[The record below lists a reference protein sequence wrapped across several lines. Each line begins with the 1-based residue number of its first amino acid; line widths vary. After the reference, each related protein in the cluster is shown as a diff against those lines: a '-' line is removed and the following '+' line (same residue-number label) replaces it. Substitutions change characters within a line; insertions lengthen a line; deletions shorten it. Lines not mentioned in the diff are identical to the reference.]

1 MDPRS
6 WEVLRW
12 RVAVGDEVAEG
23 APLVDVSV
31 RGSPVTITA
40 PAAGVVTAIDE
51 ATGDIAIEPPPPS
64 PRRDT
69 SVMSRFEFKLP
80 DIGEGVA
87 EGEIVRWHVQP
98 GDVVREDQ
106 VLVEVMTDKA
116 TVEITSP
123 KAGTVVE
130 LGGAVGQVIKVH
142 GILVVLA
149 LDGAAAPSAAPSRKD
164 EPAATAVGDI
174 KDSLPG
180 TELIPV
186 APRAPAG
193 DEYLAP
199 DGRALAT
206 PATRKLARDLG
217 VDLARVRPSGPH
229 GRVLR
234 DDVLAHLAGPAAPT
248 PRPAPAAE
256 SLALTAPPPPLASTV
271 PPSAPAPAAPV
282 IVAAPTPAPAAPV
295 IVSAPAPAA
304 TPRPAP
310 AAAPSPRAP
319 VAITPPAARPGE
331 VLEERVPLAGVRRKI
346 ADRMALSKH
355 TAAHFTFV
363 EECDVGELK
372 DLRARMKPRA
382 EARGVKLTFLPF
394 IVKAVVAALQK
405 HPVLNAAIDE
415 STQEIVYR
423 KYYNIGIA
431 ASSDAGLIV
440 PVVKH
445 ADRRSI
451 VDLAREIDRL
461 AQDVKVG
468 KVRADDLQG
477 STFTVTSL
485 GAQGGL
491 FATPILNFPEV
502 GILGVHQIKQKPVVR
517 DGQIVIGEVML
528 LSLSF
533 DHRVVDGHVGA
544 AFAYDVIRYL
554 QEPDELLLEI

>member
-1 MDPRS
+1 MAPRA
-6 WEVLRW
+6 WEVVRW
-12 RVAVGDEVAEG
+12 RVRVGDEVAEG
-23 APLVDVSV
+23 APLVDLSV
-31 RGSPVTITA
+31 QGSPLTVTA
-40 PAAGVVTAIDE
+40 PEAGVVTAIDE
-51 ATGDIAIEPPPPS
+51 STGDIAIEPPP

-87 EGEIVRWHVQP
+87 EGEIVRWHVSP
-98 GDVVREDQ
+98 GDAVREDQ
-106 VLVEVMTDKA
+106 ILVEVMTDKA

-123 KAGTVVE
+123 KAGTVTE
-130 LGGAVGQVIKVH
+130 LGGAVGQVVKVH
-142 GILVVLA
+142 GVLVVLDLGGA
-149 LDGAAAPSAAPSRKD
+149 GAAAPAAPAKKD

-180 TELIPV
+180 TDVI
-186 APRAPAG
+186 AAPAAAPSAPAA
-193 DEYLAP
+193 DEYVAP
-199 DGRALAT
+199 DGHALAT

-217 VDLARVRPSGPH
+217 VDLTRVRPTGPN

-234 DDVLAHLAGPAAPT
+234 DDVLAHPQRSASVAV
-248 PRPAPAAE
+248 
-256 SLALTAPPPPLASTV
+256 TAPPPATRPSVAPAAHV
-271 PPSAPAPAAPV
+271 AAPPAPAPAPAAP
-282 IVAAPTPAPAAPV
+282 
-295 IVSAPAPAA
+295 
-304 TPRPAP
+304 PRPAST
-310 AAAPSPRAP
+310 AAGITTRAP
-319 VAITPPAARPGE
+319 VAIASPAARAGE
-331 VLEERVPLAGVRRKI
+331 VLEERVPFAGVRRRI
-346 ADRMALSKH
+346 SDRMSLSKH

-394 IVKAVVAALQK
+394 IVKAVVAALKK
-405 HPVLNAAIDE
+405 HPVLNSALDE
-415 STQEIVYR
+415 STNELVYR
-423 KYYNIGIA
+423 KYYNIGVAA
-431 ASSDAGLIV
+431 ASEAGLIV
-440 PVVKH
+440 PVVKQ
-445 ADRRSI
+445 ADQRSI
-451 VDLAREIDRL
+451 LDIAREIERL
-461 AQDVKVG
+461 SNDVKNG

-554 QEPDELLLEI
+554 QEPDELLIEI